1 MYTSFAQRRRSR
13 RIRLLLLALAAL
25 LLAGCLLLLPRV
37 QGDLSRQS
45 AASAEAAVRRAVVQ
59 CYAVEGA
66 YPADLQYL
74 EERYGLQINHRRYIV
89 DYNILAPNVAPQITV
104 LEKEN

>member
-1 MYTSFAQRRRSR
+1 MYTSFAQRRRAR
-13 RIRLLLLALAAL
+13 RVRLLLLALAAL
-25 LLAGCLLLLPRV
+25 LLTGCLLLLPRV

-104 LEKEN
+104 LEKES

>member
-1 MYTSFAQRRRSR
+1 M
-13 RIRLLLLALAAL
+13 LLLALAAL

>member
-74 EERYGLQINHRRYIV
+74 EERYGCLLYTSRCV
-89 DYNILAPNVAPQITV
+89 
-104 LEKEN
+104 

>member
-25 LLAGCLLLLPRV
+25 LLAGV

-104 LEKEN
+104 LEKES

>member
-1 MYTSFAQRRRSR
+1 MYTSFAQRRWSR

-104 LEKEN
+104 LEKES

>member
-1 MYTSFAQRRRSR
+1 MYTSFAQRRRV
-13 RIRLLLLALAAL
+13 RLLLLARAAL

-66 YPADLQYL
+66 YPTDLQYL

-104 LEKEN
+104 LEKES

>member
-1 MYTSFAQRRRSR
+1 MYTSFAQRRRAR
-13 RIRLLLLALAAL
+13 RVRLLLLALAAL

-45 AASAEAAVRRAVVQ
+45 AASAEAAVRRAVMQ

-104 LEKEN
+104 LEKES

>member
-1 MYTSFAQRRRSR
+1 M
-13 RIRLLLLALAAL
+13 
-25 LLAGCLLLLPRV
+25 

-66 YPADLQYL
+66 YPTDLQYL

-104 LEKEN
+104 LEKES

>member
-1 MYTSFAQRRRSR
+1 GFVWYVW
-13 RIRLLLLALAAL
+13 RLGGAGAA
-25 LLAGCLLLLPRV
+25 
-37 QGDLSRQS
+37 
-45 AASAEAAVRRAVVQ
+45 AAVRRAVVQ

-104 LEKEN
+104 LEKES

>member
-1 MYTSFAQRRRSR
+1 MYTSFAQRRRAR

-104 LEKEN
+104 LEKES

>member
-59 CYAVEGA
+59 CYACLLYTSRCV
-66 YPADLQYL
+66 
-74 EERYGLQINHRRYIV
+74 
-89 DYNILAPNVAPQITV
+89 
-104 LEKEN
+104 

>member
-1 MYTSFAQRRRSR
+1 MYTSFAQRRRAR

-45 AASAEAAVRRAVVQ
+45 GGAARGAGGPAGGACDPRA
-59 CYAVEGA
+59 GA

-104 LEKEN
+104 LEKES

>member
-1 MYTSFAQRRRSR
+1 M
-13 RIRLLLLALAAL
+13 RLLLLALAAL

>member
-1 MYTSFAQRRRSR
+1 MYTSFAQRRRAR
-13 RIRLLLLALAAL
+13 RVRLLLLALAAL

-89 DYNILAPNVAPQITV
+89 DYNILVPNVAPQITV
-104 LEKEN
+104 LEKES

>member
-89 DYNILAPNVAPQITV
+89 DYNILAPHVAPQITV
-104 LEKEN
+104 LEKES

>member
-1 MYTSFAQRRRSR
+1 MYTSFAQRRRAR
-13 RIRLLLLALAAL
+13 RVRLLLLALAAL
-25 LLAGCLLLLPRV
+25 LLTGCLLLLPRV

-45 AASAEAAVRRAVVQ
+45 GAAAEAAVRRAVVQ

-104 LEKEN
+104 LEKES

>member
-1 MYTSFAQRRRSR
+1 VYTSFAQRRRSR

-104 LEKEN
+104 LEKES

>member
-1 MYTSFAQRRRSR
+1 M
-13 RIRLLLLALAAL
+13 
-25 LLAGCLLLLPRV
+25 AGCLLLLPRV

-104 LEKEN
+104 LEKES

>member
-1 MYTSFAQRRRSR
+1 MYTSFAQRRRV
-13 RIRLLLLALAAL
+13 RLLLLALAAL

-45 AASAEAAVRRAVVQ
+45 GASAEAAVRRAVVQ

-66 YPADLQYL
+66 YPTDLQYL

-89 DYNILAPNVAPQITV
+89 DYNILAPNVAPQTTV
-104 LEKEN
+104 LEKES

>member
-104 LEKEN
+104 LEKES

>member
-1 MYTSFAQRRRSR
+1 M
-13 RIRLLLLALAAL
+13 LLLALAAL

-104 LEKEN
+104 LEKES

>member
-1 MYTSFAQRRRSR
+1 MYTSFAQRRRV
-13 RIRLLLLALAAL
+13 RLLLLALAAL

-66 YPADLQYL
+66 YPTDLQYL

-104 LEKEN
+104 LEKES

>member
-1 MYTSFAQRRRSR
+1 MYTSFAQRRRAGR
-13 RIRLLLLALAAL
+13 VRLLLLALAAL
-25 LLAGCLLLLPRV
+25 LLAGCLLLLPKV
-37 QGDLSRQS
+37 QGDLNRQS

-59 CYAVEGA
+59 CSAVEGA

-89 DYNILAPNVAPQITV
+89 DYNILAPNVAPQIKV
-104 LEKEN
+104 LEKES

>member
-1 MYTSFAQRRRSR
+1 M
-13 RIRLLLLALAAL
+13 RLLLLALAAL

-104 LEKEN
+104 LEKES

>member
-1 MYTSFAQRRRSR
+1 MYTSFAQRRRAR
-13 RIRLLLLALAAL
+13 RVRLLLLALAAL

-104 LEKEN
+104 LEKES